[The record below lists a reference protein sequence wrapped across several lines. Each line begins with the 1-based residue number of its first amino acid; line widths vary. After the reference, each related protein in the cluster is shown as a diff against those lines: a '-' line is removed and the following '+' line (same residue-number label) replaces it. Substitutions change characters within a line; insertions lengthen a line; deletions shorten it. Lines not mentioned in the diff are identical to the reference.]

1 MLTSSLY
8 AATIS
13 GSRSGAPGEP
23 FKEDLEMERIAGA
36 RLKELSRF
44 DPSRT
49 LYTWLLSHAQESIKR
64 QAVEKRAMDDMDA
77 DLL

>member
-1 MLTSSLY
+1 
-8 AATIS
+8 
-13 GSRSGAPGEP
+13 
-23 FKEDLEMERIAGA
+23 MERIAGA